1 MNKADIIDFVAAEV
15 DVTKAQAEEA
25 VSAIL
30 DAITGALQDGQKVT
44 LVGFG
49 TFSATE
55 RAARIGRNPQTG
67 AELKIPASVAVKF
80 SAGKELKESVKGA

>member
-1 MNKADIIDFVAAEV
+1 MNKADIIDFVSNGAEI
-15 DVTKAQAEEA
+15 TKAQAEE
-25 VSAIL
+25 VVTSIL
-30 DAITGALQDGQKVT
+30 NAITGALQEGEKVT

-55 RAARIGRNPQTG
+55 RAARTGRNPQTG

-80 SAGKELKESVKGA
+80 SPGKELKETVKGS

>member
-1 MNKADIIDFVAAEV
+1 MNKADIIDLVAAGAE
-15 DVTKAQAEEA
+15 VTKAQAEEA

-30 DAITGALQDGQKVT
+30 DAITDALQDGQKVT

-49 TFSATE
+49 TFSAAE
-55 RAARIGRNPQTG
+55 RAARTGRNPQTG

-80 SAGKELKESVKGA
+80 SPGKELKDSVKGA

>member
-1 MNKADIIDFVAAEV
+1 MNKADIIDLVAAGAE
-15 DVTKAQAEEA
+15 VTKAQAEEA

-30 DAITGALQDGQKVT
+30 DAITDALQDGQKVT

-55 RAARIGRNPQTG
+55 RAARTGRNPQTG

-80 SAGKELKESVKGA
+80 SPGKELKDSVKGA

>member
-15 DVTKAQAEEA
+15 EVTKVQAEEA